1 MKYSNW
7 AACTSR
13 MLGGFAPGKPA
24 AYFDDTI
31 LEYERQIERVHQT
44 LQPGDL
50 ANAVDMLLFEQT
62 QMPTASVFAKYLRVA
77 IDNRERFEVRAD
89 QAALASPVTRI
100 EQVPGFRRVV
110 QSGVWDRATAR
121 GKVQTRYRNEEL
133 NRRIQAN
140 LDNLAEGTEFTSAVV
155 KRASDAAKITLS
167 DYNPPIPTEDEVDDA
182 LHVLARLANGLRG
195 KLEDA
200 LAVRW
205 RLEAVA

>member
-1 MKYSNW
+1 MKYPNW

-13 MLGGFAPGKPA
+13 LLGGFAPGKPA

-31 LEYERQIERVHQT
+31 LEYERQIERVHHN

-50 ANAVDMLLFEQT
+50 ANAVDMLLYEKT
-62 QMPTASVFAKYLRVA
+62 EMPTASVFAKYLRVA

-89 QAALASPVTRI
+89 QAALAQPVTRI

-121 GKVQTRYRNEEL
+121 GKVQTRYRNDEL

-140 LDNLAEGTEFTSAVV
+140 LDNLAEGTELTSAVI
-155 KRASDAAKITLS
+155 KRATDPAKITLS
-167 DYNPPIPTEDEVDDA
+167 DYNPPVPTEDEVDEE
-182 LHVLARLANGLRG
+182 LHRLARVAKGLRG